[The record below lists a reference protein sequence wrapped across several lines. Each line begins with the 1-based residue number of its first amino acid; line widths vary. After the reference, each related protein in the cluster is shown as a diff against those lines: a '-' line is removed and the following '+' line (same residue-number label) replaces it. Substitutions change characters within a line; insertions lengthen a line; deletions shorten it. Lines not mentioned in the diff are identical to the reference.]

1 MKDPAD
7 PEPPPTGGLRLAVAA
22 ARSVAAYAYVSLYI
36 ALVGLPATI
45 LARLS
50 GNGAILFTLGH
61 LGAEVGLRLAGV
73 RYRLVGGER
82 IPSGRPVVYCANH
95 QSNLDPPIVFRA
107 LYRFHPR
114 LRILFKSEMRKLP
127 VFGRA
132 MEQVGF
138 VPVER
143 GSRDQSV
150 AAVNAAT
157 EAVRGGHSF
166 LVFPEGTR
174 SRTGELLPFKK
185 GGFVLAIGAGAPVVP
200 LAVDGARNAM
210 VPGSKVIRQSEV
222 VIHVGQPI
230 QTSGLSFEDRDTL
243 VEETRGQI
251 RRMLRHE

>member
-7 PEPPPTGGLRLAVAA
+7 TEPPPKGLRLAVAA
-22 ARSVAAYAYVSLYI
+22 ARSAAAYAYVSLYI
-36 ALVGLPATI
+36 ALVGPPATL
-45 LARLS
+45 LARFL
-50 GNGAILFTLGH
+50 GNGALLFTLGH
-61 LGAEVGLRLAGV
+61 FGAEVGLRIAGV
-73 RYRLVGGER
+73 RYRLLGGER
-82 IPSGRPVVYCANH
+82 IPAGRPVVYCANH

-107 LYRFHPR
+107 LRPFHPH

-143 GSRDQSV
+143 GSREQSV
-150 AAVNAAT
+150 AAVNAAI

-185 GGFVLAIGAGAPVVP
+185 GGFILAIGAGAPVVP

-210 VPGSKVIRQSEV
+210 TPGSKVIRPTEV
-222 VIHVGQPI
+222 LIRVGQPI
-230 QTSGLSFEDRDTL
+230 ETSGLGFEDRDTL
-243 VEETRGQI
+243 VEETRCQI
-251 RRMLRHE
+251 KRMLSRE